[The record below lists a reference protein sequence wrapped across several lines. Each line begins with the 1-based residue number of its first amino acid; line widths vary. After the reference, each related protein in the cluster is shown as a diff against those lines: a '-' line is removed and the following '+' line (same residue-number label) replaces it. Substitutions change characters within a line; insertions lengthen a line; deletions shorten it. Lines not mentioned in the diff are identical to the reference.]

1 MPAQELE
8 QAGRP
13 GEGTEEVSAPT
24 SPEVNFA
31 LIMCDRLNISNEM
44 GMFGNEMFITMGHQC
59 LISKIAES
67 RDSTLWILLWLG
79 EKQLREWKVVNFVNE
94 PREGK

>member
-1 MPAQELE
+1 
-8 QAGRP
+8 
-13 GEGTEEVSAPT
+13 
-24 SPEVNFA
+24 
-31 LIMCDRLNISNEM
+31 MCDRLNVSNEM

-59 LISKIAES
+59 LISQIPES
-67 RDSTLWILLWLG
+67 RDSTFWILLWFG